1 MSLYSDFTSLFRPS
15 ARLQE
20 EKCFF
25 LQENAKNKKMTSKTR
40 RATLIFPVCTQFRA
54 QVGKDVIKVFI
65 LSIDLCNCFIISI
78 KQASCCNWESSD
90 MLYTILNK
98 AICIDTAHSSPL
110 HEASFHL
117 VWQHLHNFV
126 DKQTE
131 KNIHLNAH
139 FRGVPDTS
147 VCGPN
152 LGGPKVLEIMTT

>member
-20 EKCFF
+20 EKCPFF

-54 QVGKDVIKVFI
+54 RVGKDGKDVIKVFV
-65 LSIDLCNCFIISI
+65 LSIDLCNCFVISI

-90 MLYTILNK
+90 MLYT
-98 AICIDTAHSSPL
+98 ICIDTAHSSPL

-117 VWQHLHNFV
+117 VWQYLHNFV

-131 KNIHLNAH
+131 KIY
-139 FRGVPDTS
+139 TS
-147 VCGPN
+147 TRISGASQILRFVD
-152 LGGPKVLEIMTT
+152 LIWEVQRF